1 MFKYPSRPLE
11 RVNNSN
17 NKKQRN
23 LLNPACWCNAKNEI
37 VSMLRVCTA
46 CTCICYDEQMSSM
59 FIIVFIFKCM
69 FYIQVH

>member
-46 CTCICYDEQMSSM
+46 CICYDEQMSSM